1 MIFMVINNKK
11 RTTIV
16 LILKKKKKKLFKEF
30 DDVKIENIL
39 KKDSYIIH
47 KGSGITLENGAEYV
61 FYPYTDVRLNQGKIF
76 NRIAKKGDK
85 IIKERH
91 GDTLYLIQKNK
102 IFKYIFNKFEEFNC
116 MDSNFLDEEEVTH
129 VMFFMAYYLTK
140 NKKIK

>member
-16 LILKKKKKKLFKEF
+16 LILILGIIILSQYLTRERGKKLFKEF

-102 IFKYIFNKFEEFNC
+102 IFKYTFNKFEE
-116 MDSNFLDEEEVTH
+116 
-129 VMFFMAYYLTK
+129 
-140 NKKIK
+140 

>member
-1 MIFMVINNKK
+1 MVINNKK

-16 LILKKKKKKLFKEF
+16 LILILGIIILSQYLTRERGKKLFKEF

-39 KKDSYIIH
+39 KKDCYIIH

-102 IFKYIFNKFEEFNC
+102 IFKYTFNKFEE
-116 MDSNFLDEEEVTH
+116 
-129 VMFFMAYYLTK
+129 
-140 NKKIK
+140 